1 MLTGLRCGIPMP
13 GGHAGGWWRSAS
25 ESSSRESML
34 MARIAF
40 DRRAVLIVTA
50 ALLAG
55 CGGDPSKPKLGRV
68 SGTVTYKGK
77 PVTKGI
83 VTFIPISGP
92 GSKTGQSAMGEIGKD
107 GSYVLTTFENGDGAV
122 LGEHIVLVQSRED
135 DPALEGH
142 DMPIPD
148 AQGRVKIKPSKN
160 LVPAKYATAEE
171 SPLRQT
177 VVAGRN
183 AFPIELK
190 D

>member
-1 MLTGLRCGIPMP
+1 MTCKALHHGLVLV
-13 GGHAGGWWRSAS
+13 AS
-25 ESSSRESML
+25 
-34 MARIAF
+34 
-40 DRRAVLIVTA
+40 A

-55 CGGDPSKPKLGRV
+55 CGGDPNKPRLGRV
-68 SGTVTYKGK
+68 SGTVTYKGQ

-83 VTFIPISGP
+83 VTFVPIGGP
-92 GSKTGQSAMGEIGKD
+92 GAKTGQSAMGEIGKD
-107 GSYVLTTFENGDGAV
+107 GSYVLTTFDPGDGAV
-122 LGEHIVLVQSRED
+122 LGEHIVLEQSRED

-148 AQGRVKIKPSKN
+148 AQGRIKVKPPRN

-177 VVAGRN
+177 VVQGRN
-183 AFPIELK
+183 TIPIELK